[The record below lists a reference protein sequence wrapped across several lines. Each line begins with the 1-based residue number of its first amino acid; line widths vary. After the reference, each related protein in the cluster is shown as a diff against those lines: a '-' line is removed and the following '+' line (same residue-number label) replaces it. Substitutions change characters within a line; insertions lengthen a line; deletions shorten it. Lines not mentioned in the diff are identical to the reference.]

1 MGIPSLR
8 LRGDYLA
15 IVTLGF
21 AEIIRIIILNID
33 RVGGATGFR
42 GAVPPWEGRPIIPLY
57 ANFIWIGGFAVIT
70 IVVVYNIV
78 HSDIGRAL
86 ISIREDELAAE
97 AMGINTTR
105 YKVLAFVIS
114 SAFAGHCRR
123 AVRTLPP
130 VSAHERFPVHPLD
143 RDHHHDRARRNGIDH
158 RRGARRDCDH
168 DSARVAAP
176 AARRSHHY
184 RLVIYSA
191 LLVVIMLT
199 RPQGVMG
206 AREFGIPWLKRAQ
219 QRRPE
224 GDKPAGEK
232 GVPIAQQT
240 SSPAMDRATRSENT
254 GKRTWRK
261 RSTKTNGE
269 HPLRTSKCTIRFGGL
284 VAVNELDMNVRE
296 GEIYG
301 LIGPNGAG
309 KTTIFN
315 LLTGVYEPTPA
326 SFTSRARRIDGLK
339 PYEISR
345 RGVSR
350 TFQNIRLFPSMSVLE
365 NVMTACHRHAKQ
377 NLLDAVLRL
386 PRFERD
392 EREHREFAM
401 ELLEIFD
408 LARFK
413 DEGGT
418 SLPYGSQRRLEIV
431 RALATRPKL
440 LLLDEPAAG
449 MNPSE
454 QEDLMKLIK
463 QIRDRFGLT
472 ILLVEHNMKVVMGVC
487 ERIQVVDYGKSIAS
501 AFPRRSR
508 TIRK

>member
-1 MGIPSLR
+1 M
-8 LRGDYLA
+8 
-15 IVTLGF
+15 T
-21 AEIIRIIILNID
+21 
-33 RVGGATGFR
+33 
-42 GAVPPWEGRPIIPLY
+42 
-57 ANFIWIGGFAVIT
+57 
-70 IVVVYNIV
+70 
-78 HSDIGRAL
+78 
-86 ISIREDELAAE
+86 E
-97 AMGINTTR
+97 A
-105 YKVLAFVIS
+105 
-114 SAFAGHCRR
+114 
-123 AVRTLPP
+123 
-130 VSAHERFPVHPLD
+130 
-143 RDHHHDRARRNGIDH
+143 
-158 RRGARRDCDH
+158 
-168 DSARVAAP
+168 
-176 AARRSHHY
+176 
-184 RLVIYSA
+184 
-191 LLVVIMLT
+191 
-199 RPQGVMG
+199 
-206 AREFGIPWLKRAQ
+206 
-219 QRRPE
+219 
-224 GDKPAGEK
+224 
-232 GVPIAQQT
+232 
-240 SSPAMDRATRSENT
+240 
-254 GKRTWRK
+254 
-261 RSTKTNGE
+261 KTNGD
-269 HPLRTSKCTIRFGGL
+269 HPLKTKKCTIRFGGL
-284 VAVNELDMNVRE
+284 VAVNELDMKVRE

-315 LLTGVYEPTPA
+315 LLTGVYTPT
-326 SFTSRARRIDGLK
+326 SGELYFNGERIDGLK

-401 ELLEIFD
+401 ELLEIFGLD
-408 LARFK
+408 RFK

-454 QEDLMKLIK
+454 QEDLMSLIK

-487 ERIQVVDYGKSIAS
+487 ERIQVVDYGKSIALGLPEEIKNDPKVIE
-501 AFPRRSR
+501 AYLGD
-508 TIRK
+508 